1 MAQRGAKISEGKSKI
16 LFETEDPKVLVQVFK
31 DDATAFNGVKKGT
44 ITGKGTYNCQISA
57 RIFRMLEA
65 AGVETHF
72 IGLAAPDEMLVK
84 RVEIVPLEVVLR
96 NRVAGS
102 LAKRF
107 GLEEGPE
114 LRKPLLEFFLKDDDL
129 GDPLVTLT
137 HIDMFEW
144 ADEATV
150 ARLTELG
157 YRVNALLKEFFTG
170 LGIDLVDFKL
180 EFGFADGQ
188 LLLADEISPDGC
200 RLWDAETGE
209 KLDKDRFRRDL
220 GNVEGAYSRVAD
232 AVAGALA
239 L

>member
-1 MAQRGAKISEGKSKI
+1 MTQRGVRISEGKSKI
-16 LFETEDPKVLVQVFK
+16 LFETEDPKVLLQVFK

-57 RIFRMLEA
+57 RMFRMLEA
-65 AGVETHF
+65 EGIRTHF
-72 IGLAAPDEMLVK
+72 IDLVSDNEMLVK

-96 NRVAGS
+96 NRIAGS

-144 ADEATV
+144 ADEDTV
-150 ARLTELG
+150 AKLTELG
-157 YRVNALLKEFFTG
+157 YRVNDLMKTFFAG
-170 LGIDLVDFKL
+170 LGISLVDFKL
-180 EFGFADGQ
+180 EFGYADGE

-200 RLWDAETGE
+200 RLWDAATGE
-209 KLDKDRFRRDL
+209 KLDKDRFRRDM

-232 AVAGALA
+232 AVADAISL
-239 L
+239 

>member
-1 MAQRGAKISEGKSKI
+1 MTQRGVRISEGKSKI
-16 LFETEDPKVLVQVFK
+16 LFETEDPKVLLQVFK

-44 ITGKGTYNCQISA
+44 IAGKGTYNCQISA
-57 RIFRMLEA
+57 RMFRMLEA
-65 AGVETHF
+65 EGIRTHF
-72 IGLAAPDEMLVK
+72 IDLASDNEMLVK

-96 NRVAGS
+96 NRIAGS

-144 ADEATV
+144 ADEDTV
-150 ARLTELG
+150 AKLTELG
-157 YRVNALLKEFFTG
+157 YRVNDLMKTFFAG
-170 LGIDLVDFKL
+170 LGISLVDFKL
-180 EFGFADGQ
+180 EFGYVDGE

-200 RLWDAETGE
+200 RLWDAVTGE

-232 AVAGALA
+232 AVADAISL
-239 L
+239 

>member
-107 GLEEGPE
+107 GLEEGPA

-144 ADEATV
+144 ADETTV

-157 YRVNALLKEFFTG
+157 YRVNDLLKEFFTG

-180 EFGFADGQ
+180 EFGYADGQ

>member
-1 MAQRGAKISEGKSKI
+1 MTQRGVRISEGKSKI
-16 LFETEDPKVLVQVFK
+16 LFETEDPKVLLQVFK

-44 ITGKGTYNCQISA
+44 IVGKGTYNCQISA
-57 RIFRMLEA
+57 RMFRMLEA
-65 AGVETHF
+65 EGIRTHF
-72 IGLAAPDEMLVK
+72 IDLASDNEMLVK

-96 NRVAGS
+96 NRIAGS

-144 ADEATV
+144 ADEDTV
-150 ARLTELG
+150 AKLTELG
-157 YRVNALLKEFFTG
+157 YRVNDLMKAFFAS
-170 LGIDLVDFKL
+170 LGISLVDFKL
-180 EFGFADGQ
+180 EFGYVDGE

-200 RLWDAETGE
+200 RLWDAATGE

-232 AVAGALA
+232 AVADAISL
-239 L
+239 

>member
-1 MAQRGAKISEGKSKI
+1 MTQRGVQISEGKSKI
-16 LFETEDPKVLVQVFK
+16 LFETEDPKVLLQVFK

-44 ITGKGTYNCQISA
+44 IAGKGTYNCQISA
-57 RIFRMLEA
+57 RMFRMLEA
-65 AGVETHF
+65 EGIRTHF
-72 IGLAAPDEMLVK
+72 IDLASDNEMLVK

-96 NRVAGS
+96 NRIAGS

-144 ADEATV
+144 ADKDTV
-150 ARLTELG
+150 AKLTELG
-157 YRVNALLKEFFTG
+157 YRVNDLMKAFFAD
-170 LGIDLVDFKL
+170 LGISLVDFKL
-180 EFGFADGQ
+180 EFGYADGE

-200 RLWDAETGE
+200 RLWDAATGE

-232 AVAGALA
+232 AVADAISL
-239 L
+239 